1 MSSIKQAPAVPS
13 ISIAM
18 MTEHDLLE
26 VVEIEES
33 SGLSR
38 WGWAAYYSELQGNN
52 RELMLV
58 ARIADAEPKH
68 RLHGLAGYIVGRMG
82 ADELHINN
90 VAVREG
96 YRRRGVGRE
105 LLTRILQEGKRG
117 GVARAFL
124 ELRAG
129 NSAALA
135 LYEECGFEVT
145 ARRSRYYSD
154 PVEDALVMIIQ
165 LVRNAGSDA
174 V

>member
-1 MSSIKQAPAVPS
+1 MSLTQQAITAS
-13 ISIAM
+13 GQGISITK

-38 WGWAAYYSELQGNN
+38 WGWAAYYAELQGSN
-52 RELMLV
+52 RDLMLV
-58 ARIADAEPKH
+58 ARVADAEHKRAFH
-68 RLHGLAGYIVGRMG
+68 RLAGYIVGRMG

-90 VAVREG
+90 VAVRER
-96 YRRRGVGRE
+96 YRRRGLGRA
-105 LLTRILQEGKRG
+105 LLDRMLEEGKRS
-117 GVARAFL
+117 GVPCAFL

-129 NSAALA
+129 NLAALA
-135 LYEECGFEVT
+135 LYEECGFRVT

-165 LVRNAGSDA
+165 LVRNA
-174 V
+174 